1 MGFVSDLLGGSDQ
14 SDAAAQAA
22 NIQAGSSANQ
32 VAESKRQFDFVQKL
46 LAPFVNVGTS
56 AVNAQGNLSGLNG
69 NDAQQTAID
78 GIQNG
83 SQFQSMLQQGNRNI
97 LQNASATG
105 GLRGGN
111 TQSALA
117 QFSPQLLNQLIQQ
130 QFSNYGGL
138 ANTGQNA
145 AAGVGNA
152 SANTTSSINSANQNL
167 ANAQAGAAITAG
179 NQQSNTVNSALGI
192 AGTLASLFQFSDSH
206 LKSDVKRIGTHKKG
220 FGIYEYIKFG
230 KREVGVLA
238 QEVMKVIPEAVKLHE
253 SGYLMVNYSMLGA

>member
-14 SDAAAQAA
+14 GQAATDAA
-22 NIQAGSSANQ
+22 NIQAGSSAAQ
-32 VAESKRQFDFVQKL
+32 VAESRRQFDFVQKL
-46 LAPFVNVGTS
+46 LAPFVNVGTN
-56 AVNAQGNLSGLNG
+56 AVNAQGDLSGING
-69 NDAQQTAID
+69 NTAQQTAID

-138 ANTGQNA
+138 TSTGANA

-152 SANTTSSINSANQNL
+152 SANSTSAINSAMQNT
-167 ANAQAGAAITAG
+167 ANAQAGAAITNG
-179 NQQSNTVNSALGI
+179 NTQSNTVQSVLGI
-192 AGTLASLFQFSDSH
+192 GATLAGLFSDER

-238 QEVMKVIPEAVKLHE
+238 QEVMKVIPEAVKLHK